1 MIGVITVEEL
11 KAKQDAGDNFRLID
25 VREPQEYDF
34 CRIPG
39 AELKPLGHI
48 GQWIHEFDPGEE
60 LILQCHHGMRSQRA
74 CMMLASHGF
83 TNVKNLTGGID
94 AWSLRVDDSVP
105 RY

>member
-1 MIGVITVEEL
+1 MVGAITVEEL
-11 KAKQDAGDNFRLID
+11 KVKQDAGESFRLID
-25 VREPQEYDF
+25 VREQQEYQH

-39 AELKPLGHI
+39 AELKPLGQI
-48 GQWIHEFDPGEE
+48 AQWIHELDPNEE

-74 CMMLASHGF
+74 CLMLASQGF

-94 AWSLRVDDSVP
+94 AWSLQVDPSVP